1 MMIDAFEKIGFIQKE
16 RFDMLVQR
24 CAACRKKLW
33 RYDKIG
39 KGEVL
44 RCHKK
49 RIVRD
54 YGNCSTDGQKIYCSC
69 GKSIGIDKGG
79 YYKMI
84 DCAFT
89 YAGTKRNA

>member
-1 MMIDAFEKIGFIQKE
+1 
-16 RFDMLVQR
+16 MLILR

-39 KGEVL
+39 RGEVL
-44 RCHKK
+44 RCHKE

-54 YGNCSTDGQKIYCSC
+54 YGNSSTDGKKIYCLC
-69 GKSIGIDKGG
+69 GNTIGIEKGG
-79 YYKMI
+79 FYKMI
-84 DCAFT
+84 DRAFT

>member
-1 MMIDAFEKIGFIQKE
+1 
-16 RFDMLVQR
+16 MLVLR

-44 RCHKK
+44 RCHKG
-49 RIVRD
+49 RITRD
-54 YGNCSTDGQKIYCSC
+54 YGNWSTDGVRISC
-69 GKSIGIDKGG
+69 LCGNAIGIDKGG

-84 DCAFT
+84 ARAFT
-89 YAGTKRNA
+89 YAGTKRQI